1 MNGRLAPDQRDR
13 GFGPGDEGYC
23 LQEMRYGYI
32 AFFPVNKSAGKT
44 IWTMK
49 VAASRQYD
57 AGHILRSFQ

>member
-1 MNGRLAPDQRDR
+1 MVGSPPISETEDSVLVMKDTACRKCVMDN
-13 GFGPGDEGYC
+13 
-23 LQEMRYGYI
+23 I

-57 AGHILRSFQ
+57 AGHIPRSFQ